1 MSQAPTPPSLTED
14 DNGTPR
20 AVARSE
26 GRGRVVL
33 KTHSRVLATR
43 AVALAAAQLVLGGC
57 PEQGAQGEAQP
68 SSPVQTSQH
77 HAGRGA
83 APPPSPAAA
92 AEAAWAL
99 LRCQGPPW
107 LGLEWVSQEAGV
119 PCGPRRGGSPGSLC
133 PRPSTATVRGALS
146 DTQTGGSGD
155 SGRPASSCWAGT
167 QRGARPKGARAP
179 PLKEGG
185 RAGPAQGA
193 SPGRDPR
200 RSSAPHRGP
209 LSCCSRATGDGHD
222 LHEVTQANPWKGRGH
237 HGKPGAGPQEL
248 QGHPG
253 QASRPLDQEGAAP
266 TSGEAGSLAVAG
278 SQHPPR

>member
-26 GRGRVVL
+26 GRGRAVL
-33 KTHSRVLATR
+33 KTRSRVLATH

-77 HAGRGA
+77 HAGWGA

-107 LGLEWVSQEAGV
+107 HGLEWVSQEAGV

-200 RSSAPHRGP
+200 RSSARTGGHCPAVLGP
-209 LSCCSRATGDGHD
+209 RETATASRKSPRPT
-222 LHEVTQANPWKGRGH
+222 PGRG
-237 HGKPGAGPQEL
+237 GATTAS
-248 QGHPG
+248 PG
-253 QASRPLDQEGAAP
+253 QVPRSIRAKPLAPWTRSGRPPPPGRRGAWRWQEASTRP
-266 TSGEAGSLAVAG
+266 
-278 SQHPPR
+278 R

>member
-14 DNGTPR
+14 DNGTPC

-26 GRGRVVL
+26 GRGRAVL
-33 KTHSRVLATR
+33 KTRSRVLATR

-77 HAGRGA
+77 HAGRRA
-83 APPPSPAAA
+83 APPPLPAAA
-92 AEAAWAL
+92 AEAAWAQ

-146 DTQTGGSGD
+146 DTQMGGSGD

-167 QRGARPKGARAP
+167 QRGARPNP
-179 PLKEGG
+179 QG
-185 RAGPAQGA
+185 RR
-193 SPGRDPR
+193 PGRPSPR
-200 RSSAPHRGP
+200 CEPRKGPQEEQCPHRGP
-209 LSCCSRATGDGHD
+209 LSCCSRATGDGHG
-222 LHEVTQANPWKGRGH
+222 L
-237 HGKPGAGPQEL
+237 L
-248 QGHPG
+248 
-253 QASRPLDQEGAAP
+253 
-266 TSGEAGSLAVAG
+266 
-278 SQHPPR
+278 

>member
-26 GRGRVVL
+26 GRGRAVL
-33 KTHSRVLATR
+33 KTRSRVLATR
-43 AVALAAAQLVLGGC
+43 ALALAAAQLVLGGC

-83 APPPSPAAA
+83 APPPLPAAA

-167 QRGARPKGARAP
+167 QGVQDPKGQGPHPSRKEAGQAQPKVRAQ
-179 PLKEGG
+179 EGTPG
-185 RAGPAQGA
+185 RAVPAPGA
-193 SPGRDPR
+193 TVLLFSGHGRRPRPPVSHPGQ
-200 RSSAPHRGP
+200 P
-209 LSCCSRATGDGHD
+209 L
-222 LHEVTQANPWKGRGH
+222 E
-237 HGKPGAGPQEL
+237 GAGPPRQA
-248 QGHPG
+248 QGRSPG
-253 QASRPLDQEGAAP
+253 ASGPSLSPPGPGGGGPHLWGGGEPGGGRKPAP
-266 TSGEAGSLAVAG
+266 GPAN
-278 SQHPPR
+278 